1 MKTIW
6 LLIYVHHGLIQEPEI
21 FFEEKSAMKR
31 KSFLVSQ
38 TNPDYDEV
46 EVFEKRLTDT
56 DK

>member
-21 FFEEKSAMKR
+21 FFDKIAAMKR
-31 KSFLVSQ
+31 KSFLLSE

-46 EVFEKRLTDT
+46 EVFRKSFS
-56 DK
+56 